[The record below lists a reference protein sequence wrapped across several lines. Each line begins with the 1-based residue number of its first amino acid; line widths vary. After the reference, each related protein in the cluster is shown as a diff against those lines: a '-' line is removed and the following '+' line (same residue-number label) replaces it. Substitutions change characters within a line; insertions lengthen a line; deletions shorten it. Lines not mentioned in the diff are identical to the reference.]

1 MEQKVNNFVRDV
13 QRLGRARSDFGILK
27 YTANSN
33 EDFYLQIERIENFL
47 TIAYDNLIGFL
58 NSELNESLKN
68 NFFAT
73 EVLEKISKA
82 ILSIEMMKDDIGL
95 NKSEIIEVLNG
106 CLTSFSDEIFV
117 KVLEDLSQDQEK
129 FCKYK
134 ILLQDLCAEHF
145 LD

>member
-13 QRLGRARSDFGILK
+13 QRLGRARSEFGVLK
-27 YTANSN
+27 YTTNIN

-47 TIAYDNLIGFL
+47 TIAYDNLIGVL

-82 ILSIEMMKDDIGL
+82 ILSIEMIKDDIGL

-106 CLTSFSDEIFV
+106 CLTSFSEEMVV

-134 ILLQDLCAEHF
+134 ILLQDLCTEHF

>member
-13 QRLGRARSDFGILK
+13 QRLGRARSDFSILK
-27 YTANSN
+27 YTTNIN
-33 EDFYLQIERIENFL
+33 EDSYLQIEQIENFL
-47 TIAYDNLIGFL
+47 TIAYDNLIGVL
-58 NSELNESLKN
+58 NSELNGSLKN

-82 ILSIEMMKDDIGL
+82 ILSIELIKKDIEP

-106 CLTSFSDEIFV
+106 CLTSFSEEVFV
-117 KVLEDLSQDQEK
+117 KVLGDLRQDQEK
-129 FCKYK
+129 FRKYK

>member
-1 MEQKVNNFVRDV
+1 MNNFVRDV
-13 QRLGRARSDFGILK
+13 QRLGRARSDFSILK
-27 YTANSN
+27 YTTNIN
-33 EDFYLQIERIENFL
+33 EDSYLQIEQIENFL
-47 TIAYDNLIGFL
+47 TIAYDNLIGVL
-58 NSELNESLKN
+58 NSELNGSLKN

-82 ILSIEMMKDDIGL
+82 ILSIELIKKDIEP

-106 CLTSFSDEIFV
+106 CLTSFSEEVFV
-117 KVLEDLSQDQEK
+117 KVLGDLSQDQEK
-129 FCKYK
+129 FRKYK

>member
-1 MEQKVNNFVRDV
+1 MEQEVNNFVRDV

-27 YTANSN
+27 YTANIN

-58 NSELNESLKN
+58 NSELNEFLKN

-73 EVLEKISKA
+73 EVLKKISKA
-82 ILSIEMMKDDIGL
+82 ISLIEMIKDDIGL
-95 NKSEIIEVLNG
+95 NKSEIIEVLNE
-106 CLTSFSDEIFV
+106 CLTSFSEEMVV
-117 KVLEDLSQDQEK
+117 KVLEDLRQDQEK
-129 FCKYK
+129 FHKYK

>member
-13 QRLGRARSDFGILK
+13 QRLGRARSDFSILK
-27 YTANSN
+27 YTANIN
-33 EDFYLQIERIENFL
+33 EDSYLQIEQIENFL
-47 TIAYDNLIGFL
+47 TIAYNNLIGVL
-58 NSELNESLKN
+58 NSELNGSLKN

-82 ILSIEMMKDDIGL
+82 ILSIELIKKDIEP

-106 CLTSFSDEIFV
+106 CLASFSEEVFV
-117 KVLEDLSQDQEK
+117 KVLGDLSQDQEK
-129 FCKYK
+129 FRKYK

>member
-1 MEQKVNNFVRDV
+1 MEQKMNNFVRDV
-13 QRLGRARSDFGILK
+13 QRLGRARSDFSILK
-27 YTANSN
+27 YTTNIN
-33 EDFYLQIERIENFL
+33 EDSYLQIEQIENFL
-47 TIAYDNLIGFL
+47 TIAYDNLIGVL
-58 NSELNESLKN
+58 NSELNGSLKN

-82 ILSIEMMKDDIGL
+82 ILSIELIKKDIEP

-106 CLTSFSDEIFV
+106 CLTSFSEEVFV
-117 KVLEDLSQDQEK
+117 KVLGDLRQDQEK
-129 FCKYK
+129 FRKYK